1 MGMADTVTKAYMR
14 KNNIFADAF
23 NYLIYEGKP
32 VVDPEQLREL
42 DTTEIVLPFGSQEDG
57 NGQSNDLVQKYRD
70 ILKSAVVMQEDEAA
84 YILLGIENQT
94 DIHYAM
100 PVRNMIYDALQYGK
114 QVADTSA
121 RHRRNDKGSKKR
133 TNGEYLSGFYKEDV
147 LKPVITLV
155 IHFGVDEWDAPLSL
169 HEMMG
174 KQNKKLMRYVQ
185 DYRIHLIDPAKL
197 TEEDLNK
204 FTSSLREVIEY
215 IKYSKDKEK
224 LSGILKDNPRMMIDR
239 EAALVIKTITNTT
252 IEISENKEEID
263 MCKAIDDMLDER
275 EARGKAEG
283 EAKGIKIGE
292 LQMLTRLVQDGDLKV
307 ERAAVKA
314 KMTVEQ
320 FEKVM
325 ESTVLQRN

>member
-1 MGMADTVTKAYMR
+1 
-14 KNNIFADAF
+14 
-23 NYLIYEGKP
+23 
-32 VVDPEQLREL
+32 
-42 DTTEIVLPFGSQEDG
+42 
-57 NGQSNDLVQKYRD
+57 
-70 ILKSAVVMQEDEAA
+70 
-84 YILLGIENQT
+84 
-94 DIHYAM
+94 
-100 PVRNMIYDALQYGK
+100 
-114 QVADTSA
+114 
-121 RHRRNDKGSKKR
+121 
-133 TNGEYLSGFYKEDV
+133 
-147 LKPVITLV
+147 
-155 IHFGVDEWDAPLSL
+155 
-169 HEMMG
+169 MMG
-174 KQNKKLMRYVQ
+174 NQNKKLMRYVQ

-215 IKYSKDKEK
+215 NKYSKDKEK
-224 LSGILKDNPRMMIDR
+224 LSGILKDNPRMMIDC